1 MDDRAAPHGRA
12 GHELHVPPS
21 ARSAR
26 SARSAPSAP
35 SAGATPSPASPSP
48 RRSEGLLL
56 YSAGVRLAGALVL
69 AAGLWLAVLW
79 AMT

>member
-35 SAGATPSPASPSP
+35 SAGSTPSP